1 MSINLKVP
9 TGFDEAPK
17 EQRIAFV
24 QELWDRIAQDP
35 ARVPVPVEHQ
45 RILEERLQEY
55 RANPTTGRLWSEV
68 RDQLLAKLR
77 RA

>member
-1 MSINLKVP
+1 MSTSLKVP
-9 TGFDEAPK
+9 PGFDDAPK

-35 ARVPVPVEHQ
+35 ERVPVPVEHQ
-45 RILEERLQEY
+45 RILEERLKEY
-55 RANPTTGRLWSEV
+55 RANPKAGRPWSEV
-68 RDQLLAKLR
+68 RDQLLTKLR